1 MVKNQLASPVVKWAG
16 GKRQL
21 LGELLP
27 RVPRRFGMYCEP
39 FLGGGAMLLALQPA
53 QAEVN
58 DLNAELIAV

>member
-39 FLGGGAMLLALQPA
+39 FLGGRRYAAGAPA
-53 QAEVN
+53 CPG
-58 DLNAELIAV
+58 